1 MTRKLP
7 LVLLVAA
14 IALAGC
20 GGVPTSG
27 EVRSGNEPGAP
38 ADQPGGIQYKPNPPR
53 ERADRESVV
62 AGFLEAVTDPGN
74 AEIARLYLTKEAA
87 ATWRPAAGTTVYDAS
102 PFGKPREASEGTVQL
117 EARWVGNLDQRGA
130 WQPPAG
136 ASLKHAFQLVPDSNG
151 EWRIAN
157 PLPGTM
163 VNQDQLTL
171 IYGHYNLYFFNAD
184 RDQLVPDPVYLPRTG
199 TVGQVTTR
207 LTEALL
213 RGPTGRLGADV
224 VKTAA
229 PANAGFN
236 VAVPGEAGVASVALD
251 DAVGRLS
258 ATDKEQLAAQLTWT
272 LRSVVPEVSLTAGG
286 VPLVEGGAEV
296 RSVADFG
303 RYNPMVTTKQLYLV
317 DGDDIRRVNV
327 DDGAARTEV
336 PRAGKVAGYTTSAF
350 TVDLSSTPNVAVL
363 SLDPNEPLKG
373 TSLVIGGL
381 TGPQDD
387 RTQQPE
393 KQPFQTSLFGKALR
407 PSFDKAGNLWVVDK
421 ADQHTPRIQFITP
434 DEAPAEKAVKR
445 EAYEVDVPGLAG
457 KQVSAIRVAPD
468 GARVL
473 LVTRTGGRSS
483 VYIAG
488 AVRNNDVVTLRL
500 GRPVPVPMT
509 NIVDAGWSAA
519 DKFTVLG
526 NNGSGTNQVREM
538 SVDGSTDPV
547 QGLGQLASFNPT
559 SLAVAPSS
567 DALLALGDQQGRIRI
582 RGSDFSW
589 RDSLMLNPDSK
600 PELDLHDPV
609 YPG

>member
-1 MTRKLP
+1 MRRKLP
-7 LVLLVAA
+7 LVLLLAA

-38 ADQPGGIQYKPNPPR
+38 ADQPGGIHIKPNPPR

-62 AGFLEAVTDPGN
+62 AGFLEAVTDPAN
-74 AEIARLYLTKEAA
+74 AEVARLYLTKEAA
-87 ATWRPAAGTTVYDAS
+87 ATWRPAAGTTVYDQS
-102 PFGKPREASEGTVQL
+102 PYGKPREGQGGAVVLQAKWIGS
-117 EARWVGNLDQRGA
+117 LDQRGS
-130 WQPPAG
+130 WQPPAKG
-136 ASLKHAFQLVPDSNG
+136 ILTHAFQLVTNEHG

-157 PLPGTM
+157 PLAGTM
-163 VNQDQLTL
+163 VNLDQLTL
-171 IYGHYNLYFFNAD
+171 IYGHYNLYFFNAAMN
-184 RDQLVPDPVYLPRTG
+184 QLVPDPVYLPRTG

-229 PANAGFN
+229 PANAKFN
-236 VAVPGEAGVASVALD
+236 ISVPGEAGVASVELD
-251 DAVGRLS
+251 DTVARLS

-272 LRSVVPEVSLTAGG
+272 LRSVVPEVSLTAVG

-303 RYNPMVTTKQLYLV
+303 RYNPMVTTNQLYLGE
-317 DGDDIRRVNV
+317 GDKIRRVNV
-327 DDGAARTEV
+327 EDGAARLEAPPPSTVSE
-336 PRAGKVAGYTTSAF
+336 YTTDVF
-350 TVDLSSTPNVAVL
+350 TVDLSSAPNVALL
-363 SLDPNEPLKG
+363 SET
-373 TSLVIGGL
+373 TSLVIGRL
-381 TGPQDD
+381 TEPQDPPPD
-387 RTQQPE
+387 KDEQ
-393 KQPFQTSLFGKALR
+393 KQPYQTVLDGKALR

-421 ADQHTPRIQFITP
+421 ADQHKPRIQYITV
-434 DEAPAEKAVKR
+434 DQAPANEPTHR

-473 LVTRTGGRSS
+473 LVTRSGGKSA

-488 AVRNNDVVTLRL
+488 AARNDDVISLRL
-500 GRPVPVPMT
+500 GRPVPVPLT
-509 NIVDAGWSAA
+509 NIIDAGWSSA

-526 NNGSGTNQVREM
+526 NNGTGANEVREI
-538 SVDGSTDPV
+538 SVDGSTNPV
-547 QGLGQLASFNPT
+547 QGLGQPESFNPT
-559 SLAVAPSS
+559 YLAVAPSA
-567 DALLALGDQQGRIRI
+567 DALLAVGDQQGRIRI

-589 RDSLMLNPDSK
+589 RDSLMLTSDGKNAAN
-600 PELDLHDPV
+600 LHDPV